1 MLNYES
7 NGKNGRFKRV
17 GRPALLCLF
26 EAKAFYAL
34 PNELRRAFM
43 AAKGKGGNTVA
54 AVWEIAE
61 PIAKDLGLT
70 LWDIRFEKEGAN
82 WYLRVF
88 IDKDGGVSID
98 DCVDMSHA
106 LDKPLD
112 DADPI
117 EQSYCLE
124 VSSPGIERDLKRDS
138 HFEKCMGMKIKI
150 KLIRPLEGKREFS
163 GILGGYENGAVQLI
177 LEDGS
182 GFVVNKK
189 ETSYIKLDDFGG
201 EI

>member
-1 MLNYES
+1 
-7 NGKNGRFKRV
+7 
-17 GRPALLCLF
+17 
-26 EAKAFYAL
+26 
-34 PNELRRAFM
+34 M

-54 AVWEIAE
+54 AVWKIAE

-70 LWDIRFEKEGAN
+70 LWDVRFEKEGAN
-82 WYLRVF
+82 RYLRVF

-138 HFEKCMGMKIKI
+138 HFEKCMGMNIKV
-150 KLIRPLEGKREFS
+150 KLIRPLDGKREFS
-163 GILGGYENGAVQLI
+163 GVLSGYENGAVQLT